1 MCTPTTLTGKALWT
15 RNLGQ
20 EKYTCENNNTIYFGV
35 GGTVAYDPSSR
46 SLYVVGNSN
55 PAPDALAAN
64 TLYRLDGAS
73 GAVLGQVNFAPADP
87 RWKGLDFSH
96 TSVTLGGNGLAY
108 VGTGATCD
116 ISSWRGRIAAVNV
129 ASMTLANTLFT
140 VWNGTSLPWGGG
152 GIWGWGGVALDF
164 SGNVLTGVG
173 NTDNG
178 STTHGSIVAPF
189 ARSPEEYSGLGEAFI
204 KVSPD
209 LSQVEASHHP
219 IPVSAYAGDS
229 VDLDIQGTPAVFRPN
244 GSGCDPLAALQ
255 SKSGALY
262 VYDTTRIGR
271 GLLAQYQLA
280 PSTYSD
286 GFLGGPAF
294 SPATGLLYA
303 AVTSSSGSLY
313 SPGMIAIDPGCGTPS
328 VAWHSSFGPDS
339 YPSGKP
345 RSVPAVSAGGVV
357 FVGTIC
363 SPNSSGGCPG
373 SVVSTTS
380 RSAQGALRKPAI
392 CCAPTGPGDGAL
404 WALDA
409 STGVVLNGGKPLIY
423 TSGPL
428 RAPPTIDGNW
438 VFVMDNNG
446 VLYAFTIDPSY
457 PAVAAKARSVD
468 PRMLTKWQSRP
479 VR

>member
-1 MCTPTTLTGKALWT
+1 
-15 RNLGQ
+15 
-20 EKYTCENNNTIYFGV
+20 
-35 GGTVAYDPSSR
+35 
-46 SLYVVGNSN
+46 
-55 PAPDALAAN
+55 
-64 TLYRLDGAS
+64 
-73 GAVLGQVNFAPADP
+73 
-87 RWKGLDFSH
+87 
-96 TSVTLGGNGLAY
+96 
-108 VGTGATCD
+108 
-116 ISSWRGRIAAVNV
+116 
-129 ASMTLANTLFT
+129 
-140 VWNGTSLPWGGG
+140 
-152 GIWGWGGVALDF
+152 
-164 SGNVLTGVG
+164 
-173 NTDNG
+173 
-178 STTHGSIVAPF
+178 
-189 ARSPEEYSGLGEAFI
+189 LGEAFI